1 MKNDKNMDIL
11 QIVKELH
18 SRLENRFPGLVADVI
33 LYGSHARG
41 EAHKNSDV
49 DVLLILNS
57 AFDWHL
63 QNDIYDE
70 CNEINVTYNV
80 LIDVNILS
88 KQDEATIR
96 WHQPYVENALR
107 EGISVLHG

>member
-1 MKNDKNMDIL
+1 MDIL

-18 SRLENRFPGLVADVI
+18 TRLENRFPGLVADVI

-63 QNDIYDE
+63 RTDIYDE
-70 CNEINVTYNV
+70 CFEINLKHDV
-80 LIDVNILS
+80 LIDVTILA
-88 KQDEATIR
+88 KQDESTIH
-96 WHQPYVENALR
+96 WHQPFVENALK
-107 EGISVLHG
+107 EGISVLHGS

>member
-1 MKNDKNMDIL
+1 MEIL

-18 SRLENRFPGLVADVI
+18 KRLENRFPGLVADVI

-49 DVLLILNS
+49 DVLLILNTD
-57 AFDWHL
+57 FDWHL
-63 QNDIYDE
+63 RDAIYDE
-70 CNEINVTYNV
+70 CFEINLQFDI
-80 LIDVNILS
+80 LIDINILA
-88 KQDEATIR
+88 KQDESTIR
-96 WHQPYVENALR
+96 WHQPFVQNALT